1 MMACG
6 SSTVLRPLTILILLV
21 PDLERFRTITLLGFF
36 SGFLELLPERGGKE
50 R

>member
-1 MMACG
+1 M
-6 SSTVLRPLTILILLV
+6 LRPLTILISLV
-21 PDLERFRTITLLGFF
+21 ADFERSRTIELPGLF